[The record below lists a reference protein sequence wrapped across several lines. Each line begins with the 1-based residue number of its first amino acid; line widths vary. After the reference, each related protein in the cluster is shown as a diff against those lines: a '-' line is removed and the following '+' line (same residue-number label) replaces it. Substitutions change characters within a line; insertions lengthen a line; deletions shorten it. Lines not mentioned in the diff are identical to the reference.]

1 MGHTP
6 EQREVHPLCGAK
18 KKDGTRCRAFAGQGT
33 DHHGTG
39 QCKFHGGSTPN
50 GRKHALALEAKQR
63 MVAMSVPVEDAQPHL
78 ILLKELTVSAGHV
91 GWLRQEIG
99 TLAPEEIGG
108 ERSKVLLTRYD
119 EERDRLTRTA
129 KACSEAGVDEASIRV
144 QEVQALMMVQAIADA
159 AKDVGIPPQYVRALG
174 PALRKQLALLSGN
187 EASAQA
193 EDRHVA
199 ELRAQIEADEE
210 RRIEQAVAE
219 RPPADLTYPPEEWAP
234 DQPAAT

>member
-6 EQREVHPLCGAK
+6 QQREEHPLCGAK

-33 DHHGTG
+33 DHYGTG

-63 MVAMSVPVEDAQPHL
+63 MVALSVPVDDAQPHL

-99 TLAPEEIGG
+99 TLEPDEIGG
-108 ERSKVLLTRYD
+108 ERSKVLLHRYD
-119 EERDRLTRTA
+119 EERDRLARIA
-129 KACSEAGVDEASIRV
+129 KACSEAGVDEASVRV
-144 QEVQALMMVQAIADA
+144 QEVQALLMVQALAEA
-159 AKDVGIPPQYVRALG
+159 AKDAGIPPQYVRALG
-174 PALRKQLALLSGN
+174 PALRKQLALLSGD

-193 EDRHVA
+193 AERRVT

-210 RRIEQAVAE
+210 RRIERAAAE
-219 RPPADLTYPPEEWAP
+219 RVPANLTYPPEEWVP
-234 DQPAAT
+234 DQPPAT